1 LETGERSMKKL
12 VLASFLCLLLAVS
25 IAPVY
30 ASITV
35 EVFIDDSL
43 RISFHFD
50 FKSNSTMYDEIVAH
64 PEIFNSSSI
73 RLTIMKNLEKQNL
86 EASLSQ
92 IPTEFFN
99 NAEKSIHVEFYL
111 GGEDILS
118 YILDAIAATR
128 TYSVKMNWMKFEISL
143 TNTFRLN
150 FTSYFATP
158 ISNWQKVNRT
168 IGGNVHPAL
177 YYNSTAGT
185 TPFYTACYFILP
197 TTATN
202 IKTVGDTLIFEV
214 PTILED
220 RLIDSPLLILGGII
234 IAIIAANLYRKVRK

>member
-1 LETGERSMKKL
+1 MKKL
-12 VLASFLCLLLAVS
+12 VLALFSCLLLAVS
-25 IAPVY
+25 ITPVH

-35 EVFIDDSL
+35 EVLIDESL
-43 RISFHFD
+43 HIAFHFD

-73 RLTIMKNLEKQNL
+73 RLTITKNLEKQNL
-86 EASLSQ
+86 EKVSSSQ
-92 IPTEFFN
+92 IPTEFSN
-99 NAEKSIHVEFYL
+99 NVEKSIHVEFYL

-118 YILDAIAATR
+118 YTLDTITATR

-143 TNTFRLN
+143 TNTFKLN

-158 ISNWQKVNRT
+158 MSNWQKVNRT
-168 IGGNVHPAL
+168 IGDNVHPAL

-185 TPFYTACYFILP
+185 TPFYTSCYFILP

-202 IKTVGDTLIFEV
+202 VKTVGDTLTFEV

-234 IAIIAANLYRKVRK
+234 IAIIVANLYRKVRK

>member
-1 LETGERSMKKL
+1 MKKL
-12 VLASFLCLLLAVS
+12 VLALFLCLLLAVS

-35 EVFIDDSL
+35 EVLIDDSL
-43 RISFHFD
+43 HVSFYFD
-50 FKSNSTMYDEIVAH
+50 FKDNSTIYDEIVAH

-86 EASLSQ
+86 KKVSSSH
-92 IPTEFFN
+92 IPTEFSN

-118 YILDAIAATR
+118 YTLNTTTATR

-143 TNTFRLN
+143 TNTFKLN

-158 ISNWQKVNRT
+158 MSNWQKVNHT
-168 IGGNVHPAL
+168 IGGNVHLAL
-177 YYNSTAGT
+177 YHNSTAGT
-185 TPFYTACYFILP
+185 APFYTACYFILP

-202 IKTVGDTLIFEV
+202 IKTVGDTLIFET

-234 IAIIAANLYRKVRK
+234 IAIIVANLYRKVRK